1 MFVFFCYRLGEGL
14 TSIARLCA
22 QECTCVVY
30 IEGVY
35 TDFDNDYYCIVCVCF
50 CYRLDERLTNVYK
63 TLCTGVHV
71 YCMI

>member
-1 MFVFFCYRLGEGL
+1 MRD
-14 TSIARLCA
+14 CA

-35 TDFDNDYYCIVCVCF
+35 TDFDNVLYACVF
-50 CYRLDERLTNVYK
+50 CYRLDERLTDVYK

-71 YCMI
+71 YCMIQVLVMLYSFIVFD